1 MTLHKAPKHIPLKP
15 EQLKL
20 KCDTKCFKFDTTDS
34 ITPIEGIVGQER
46 AIKALKIGIDIEG
59 PGYNTFITGLS
70 GTGKQTSIKKL
81 LKEFLPNNGIKLNDY
96 AYVNNFR
103 DSDHPSL
110 LIFPAGQGRTFK
122 TDIKNCIK
130 LLQENIPQ
138 ILERE
143 PFLSER
149 KSLAKD
155 YNKQQQT
162 LLANFEKKLK
172 KDNLTLG
179 QIKTEEVTRPEIF
192 AVINNQP
199 VYIQQLT
206 ELVQK
211 KELSEKDAEAI
222 IKKYTSHQDELYT
235 VFKES
240 LKQTQTFQ
248 IKLSELESKA
258 VKNLLAATFE
268 ELKEKYKLRK
278 VKKYLDKLT
287 ENILENLELFK
298 IPAQPKNSENTQSA
312 ENLVAYQV
320 NLILDNSHLKE
331 TPVVIETSP
340 TFTNL
345 FGAIEKYNDG
355 SGVWQSDFTN
365 IKSGSM
371 LRANGGFLVLNAMDA
386 IQEPG
391 VWKTLKRV
399 LLYGK
404 LEIQDLSSLYQVT
417 TSTLKPEP
425 IEIKCKVI
433 LIGNNY
439 SYHMLSNYEDDFNKI
454 FKIKAEFDYE
464 MDRTE
469 STLLEYAKVIKKLIT
484 QEKLLEFDK
493 SAVGKIIEYGA
504 RFAGNQDKLT
514 TRFAYIS
521 DLAREANF
529 WAKDVGNKIITS
541 HHVEKAYSSAI
552 ERHALHE
559 SKLQEMISKDT
570 ILIDTDGTRVGQI
583 NGLAVYG
590 GNYYS
595 FGKPTRITAS
605 VGLGNGII
613 IIPMGF

>member
-1 MTLHKAPKHIPLKP
+1 M
-15 EQLKL
+15 
-20 KCDTKCFKFDTTDS
+20 
-34 ITPIEGIVGQER
+34 
-46 AIKALKIGIDIEG
+46 
-59 PGYNTFITGLS
+59 
-70 GTGKQTSIKKL
+70 
-81 LKEFLPNNGIKLNDY
+81 
-96 AYVNNFR
+96 
-103 DSDHPSL
+103 
-110 LIFPAGQGRTFK
+110 
-122 TDIKNCIK
+122 
-130 LLQENIPQ
+130 
-138 ILERE
+138 
-143 PFLSER
+143 
-149 KSLAKD
+149 
-155 YNKQQQT
+155 
-162 LLANFEKKLK
+162 
-172 KDNLTLG
+172 
-179 QIKTEEVTRPEIF
+179 
-192 AVINNQP
+192 
-199 VYIQQLT
+199 
-206 ELVQK
+206 
-211 KELSEKDAEAI
+211 

-278 VKKYLDKLT
+278 VKKYLEKLT

-298 IPAQPKNSENTQSA
+298 IPAQTKNQEDTQSA

-541 HHVEKAYSSAI
+541 HHVEKA
-552 ERHALHE
+552 
-559 SKLQEMISKDT
+559 
-570 ILIDTDGTRVGQI
+570 
-583 NGLAVYG
+583 
-590 GNYYS
+590 
-595 FGKPTRITAS
+595 
-605 VGLGNGII
+605 
-613 IIPMGF
+613 